1 LASSGVRGW
10 SALVKFIFDLYA
22 RTMGGTVGIAVGQ
35 ALYTSILK
43 KKINKIPNLS
53 GFDTSPGALL
63 ESVRALKTLPV
74 SNDAF

>member
-1 LASSGVRGW
+1 
-10 SALVKFIFDLYA
+10 
-22 RTMGGTVGIAVGQ
+22 MGGTVGIAVGQ